1 MSPPIR
7 VFIRDEKG
15 AALGASRAYLRPLKV
30 DVFLRGGFPSPKK
43 DKDSEVDGTGGQTV
57 ARPLCRTP
65 FARREPIFAL
75 TSDGKLLK
83 FELKAPLFALL
94 ALKFELQMRLLKP
107 LPYIFQR

>member
-1 MSPPIR
+1 
-7 VFIRDEKG
+7 
-15 AALGASRAYLRPLKV
+15 
-30 DVFLRGGFPSPKK
+30 
-43 DKDSEVDGTGGQTV
+43 
-57 ARPLCRTP
+57 
-65 FARREPIFAL
+65 L